1 MLFGWLLFRSLRF
14 IPQLLLALGVGFL
27 AAGGG
32 LYYRWNDA
40 LIVCGTL
47 EWENVRLGLSYDLN
61 FSSLT
66 VASHGRGGFEV
77 SLYYIFKKAKI
88 RGAGREPCPF
98 DVM

>member
-1 MLFGWLLFRSLRF
+1 MECAFGGGGCRF
-14 IPQLLLALGVGFL
+14 

-32 LYYRWNDA
+32 LYYRWGDA
-40 LIVCGTL
+40 LIVCGTVQ
-47 EWENVRLGLSYDLN
+47 WENIRLGLSYDLN

-77 SLYYIFKKAKI
+77 SLYYIFKKAKV

-98 DVM
+98 EVM